1 MQLRATIY
9 ISICCLVL
17 IGCASFPR
25 HPDRNPTIWE
35 VITAYTNP
43 SAPAPEQAEAN
54 DAPTN
59 GDDGDGS
66 STAGTPTATLLPGT
80 RVAVAQTRVHTERL
94 TMTAEAAPPTAT
106 LLPGTRVAVAQT
118 RVHTTRVAMTAESL
132 TATAAPTGTQVMS
145 VTVTPGSGTQVA
157 ALPTRADASPTATPT
172 RIRPTNTPAGSTPQA
187 TATSVPSTPTRTSTP
202 TEAATSAATPTR
214 SATSTPGETPTS
226 PPSPPEDPIRRD
238 VYIRSHVGSAGGG
251 EYVVVGE
258 IINGEDY
265 PVYGARVVG
274 TFYDGSGNTIGA
286 QEEMAIFPKTHTEQ
300 PNPFRLAVSDPAGQV
315 ESYELTLVWED
326 ISVVEFMPLTVVGA
340 VVDDDEKLEISGEL
354 KNDQSSALTSIIV
367 TVTFYDEEGTVIAAY
382 DDFFGSQTLGPGESM
397 PYTLTI
403 PDADL
408 EYDTFYVQAQGNLN
422 LF

>member
-17 IGCASFPR
+17 IGCASFPS

-35 VITAYTNP
+35 VISAYTNP
-43 SAPAPEQAEAN
+43 ATPAPAQAEA
-54 DAPTN
+54 DGVAMSGEN
-59 GDDGDGS
+59 GED
-66 STAGTPTATLLPGT
+66 TTTLGTPTATLLPGT

-132 TATAAPTGTQVMS
+132 TATAAPTGTQAMS

-157 ALPTRADASPTATPT
+157 VLPTKADATPSATAT
-172 RIRPTNTPAGSTPQA
+172 RIRPTNTPVGSTPRP
-187 TATSVPSTPTRTSTP
+187 TATSVPSTPTQTATP

-214 SATSTPGETPTS
+214 SATSTPGETPTL
-226 PPSPPEDPIRRD
+226 PPSPPEDPIRRA
-238 VYIRSHVGSAGGG
+238 VYIRSHVGSAESG

-315 ESYELTLVWED
+315 ESYDLNLVWED
-326 ISVVEFMPLTVVGA
+326 ISVVEFMSLTVVSA
-340 VVDDDEKLEISGEL
+340 EVDDDEKLEISGEL
-354 KNDQSSALTSIIV
+354 RNDQSSELTSIIV
-367 TVTFYDEEGTVIAAY
+367 TVTFYDEDGAVIAAY

-403 PDADL
+403 PDAAL